1 MAPARHGIIYQPD
14 TRVPL
19 FNEDVQLTGTLRPA
33 LEAVGIRFA
42 PAEVARSFAIEYLG
56 PGFHDTTD
64 FSSLVGHHART
75 RRLVAPRRIA
85 VGLTRPR
92 VAEIFREEE
101 FLGFLSEMGYEIE
114 FATAH

>member
-1 MAPARHGIIYQPD
+1 M
-14 TRVPL
+14 
-19 FNEDVQLTGTLRPA
+19 
-33 LEAVGIRFA
+33 EAVGIRFA
-42 PAEVARSFAIEYLG
+42 PSDVARSFAIEYLG
-56 PGFHDTTD
+56 PGFHDAVD
-64 FSSLVGHHART
+64 FSALVGHHART

-101 FLGFLSEMGYEIE
+101 FLDFLSGMGYELE